1 MESLLLRKITEYFLI
16 SPQAVAFSRMPWSRG
31 GEVRKMPVLHTRV
44 ESLLEISF
52 AFSGITWWQIAFVQY
67 APKTLGCAVRLKLVG
82 GRMC

>member
-1 MESLLLRKITEYFLI
+1 MWKITEYFLI

-44 ESLLEISF
+44 ESLLETSF
-52 AFSGITWWQIAFVQY
+52 GFSGIIWWQIAYVQY
-67 APKTLGCAVRLKLVG
+67 NSKTVVCAVRLKLMG